1 MECPKKLGNGPQVL
15 EAALLITWSTESNS
29 DKSTPCSP
37 YLICPLPKYNLT
49 LRSSDMSD
57 SMKKML
63 LTSGSATTKYIYL
76 ELH

>member
-1 MECPKKLGNGPQVL
+1 MKWPKKWVMDPKDL
-15 EAALLITWSTESNS
+15 EAALLITWSTELNS

-57 SMKKML
+57 NMKK
-63 LTSGSATTKYIYL
+63 
-76 ELH
+76 